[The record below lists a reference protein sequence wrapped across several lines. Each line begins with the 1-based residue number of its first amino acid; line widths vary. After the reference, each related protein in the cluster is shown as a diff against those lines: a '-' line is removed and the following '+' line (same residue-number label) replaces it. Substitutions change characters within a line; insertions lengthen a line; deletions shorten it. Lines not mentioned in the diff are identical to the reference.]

1 VFTESAPWPL
11 AAGSLCAFVLAV
23 LLDHVPWAIAFV
35 LIAGVV
41 AAWSFAAPI
50 LVGVALGVVAW
61 MCVTGFD
68 VNAFGTLRVAGWG
81 DAARAVVL
89 VGIGAGSAGI
99 GRLAA
104 KYHVARPDEPGM
116 LGSRAR
122 RAAAVRARDRA
133 ALAGAVP
140 RPAESPERRAFGG
153 TSGSQPR
160 LRCVHDEER
169 SNG

>member
-1 VFTESAPWPL
+1 M
-11 AAGSLCAFVLAV
+11 LAV

-104 KYHVARPDEPGM
+104 KYHVARP
-116 LGSRAR
+116 
-122 RAAAVRARDRA
+122 
-133 ALAGAVP
+133 
-140 RPAESPERRAFGG
+140 AESLERRAFGG